1 MLTHLAKLLCFHF
14 RFTVQSPD
22 DPNIYL
28 QKFLLGQSGMF
39 ASTVSVNHTVAGVL
53 GGQLRCQNPL
63 GLSYLKAFLL
73 TNVSDFSPLFW
84 SWFSSLSLPHQQD
97 GAGNSNM
104 AIPGASSSVA
114 SSVK

>member
-1 MLTHLAKLLCFHF
+1 MSK
-14 RFTVQSPD
+14 
-22 DPNIYL
+22 
-28 QKFLLGQSGMF
+28 
-39 ASTVSVNHTVAGVL
+39 
-53 GGQLRCQNPL
+53 NPL

-84 SWFSSLSLPHQQD
+84 FWFSPLSLPHQQD

-114 SSVK
+114 SSVKWVYSANGQLLYKRQLAVTLGKGEPACLQRPANASLVLYNLHLQTFTEN